1 MGHKGKWMAVHHAE
15 CFGVCA
21 PNTWRN
27 QKLAWC
33 SMSAEAVIQ
42 QAEELGITLTLYGDT
57 IRYQP
62 KSAASTGFVD
72 ELRKHKAEL
81 MAALLE
87 QPICGNSLTPHEKHE
102 HRWECD
108 PNSCTCYRMFGEP
121 FWCGGIPCRWTF
133 PRT

>member
-1 MGHKGKWMAVHHAE
+1 MAVRRVE
-15 CFGVCA
+15 CFRVCA

-27 QKLAWC
+27 QKLVRC

-42 QAEELGITLTLYGDT
+42 QAKVLGITLTLYGNT

-81 MAALLE
+81 MALLVG
-87 QPICGNSLTPHEKHE
+87 QPMCSNSLTSHERHQLP
-102 HRWECD
+102 WECD
-108 PNSCTCYRMFGEP
+108 PTSCTCYRNFGWP
-121 FWCGGIPCRWTF
+121 FWCGGAPCRWVW
-133 PRT
+133 PDGVAEDER